1 MMQTNMRTV
10 GVRLSAGIAI
20 AIALAFLL
28 VPQIVRAQPAAQG
41 ADLLLNGGFEPF
53 ITPDGKY
60 DYPIFVTPEGGG
72 HVAEHWSPWW
82 VNGPGVEDS
91 VPEYDIAP
99 NNRDPYRVHGGLAA
113 QQIFRPNVLW
123 KAGVFQTVTVPAN
136 ANLQFSIWGHAW
148 ASFCRRNPKAGK
160 EGEPDVFCNSR
171 NSHEDAANPGVMKV
185 GIDPT
190 GGTDANSPNVIWSAD
205 RIAYDNFEQFVVT
218 AKAKGTRVT
227 VFTYTTFVYPAPIN
241 NVYWD
246 DAALVTTDGSAAPP
260 PAGTPVPP
268 GNPTGQVL
276 EANGVVNVR
285 SGPGTTYSI
294 LGQIRPGIKYNI
306 VGQNGQWYM
315 INFNGQTGY
324 VFGPLTTVTNG
335 TVPDIPPGKGLE
347 AKVTLNVRSGP
358 GTGNPVIGVIYPGAV
373 YLITG
378 QQGDWYQI
386 DYKGKPGWVYG
397 PYTTLH

>member
-1 MMQTNMRTV
+1 MMLTRLRTIS
-10 GVRLSAGIAI
+10 VRVLALTVIAG
-20 AIALAFLL
+20 ALAFLL
-28 VPQIVRAQPAAQG
+28 VPQIVRAQPAEQS

-53 ITPDGKY
+53 VTPDGKY

-72 HVAEHWSPWW
+72 HVAEHWTPWW
-82 VNGPGVEDS
+82 YNSESVDDS

-99 NNRDPYRVHGGLAA
+99 VIRDPYRVHGGLAA

-123 KAGVFQTVTVPAN
+123 KAGVMQTVSVPTN

-148 ASFCRRNPKAGK
+148 ASFCRRNPKAGQ
-160 EGEPDVFCNSR
+160 EGEPDVFCNAR
-171 NSHEDAANPGVMKV
+171 NSHEDAANPGVMKI

-190 GGTDANSPNVIWSAD
+190 GGTDWTSSNIIWSPD
-205 RIAYDNFEQFVVT
+205 RITYDNFEQYVVT
-218 AKAKGTRVT
+218 AKAKGSTVT

-260 PAGTPVPP
+260 PAGTPIPP
-268 GNPTGQVL
+268 GAPTGQVL
-276 EANGVVNVR
+276 EAKGVVNVR
-285 SGPGTTYSI
+285 TGPGTTYSI

-324 VFGPLTTVTNG
+324 VYGPLTTVTSG
-335 TVPDIPPGKGLE
+335 SVPNIPPGQGLE

-358 GTGNPVIGVIYPGAV
+358 GTGNPVIGVIYPGQV

-397 PYTTLH
+397 PYTNLR